1 MVTFPSLVARGGGV
15 TLPPFSTKEGGRWS
29 PSPSVYS
36 QGGGE
41 VVTLPP
47 LNFIWTKLEEL
58 SKMLSWPIS
67 EGDHMIIQ

>member
-15 TLPPFSTKEGGRWS
+15 TLPPFQRRRGEVVTLPLCLLAR
-29 PSPSVYS
+29 
-36 QGGGE
+36 GGE